1 MFSVQSCLLLLFYL
15 RLSNPNSDYHY
26 ESCRLNSLICFCNCF
41 GEILS
46 NSYGPK
52 LSNFQVLSG
61 KSGNAFLEIKKVVPI
76 GIQKNHFLVQVIIK
90 VERKRS
96 KVSRQ
101 SNYIH
106 FLLPILFVACKSITE
121 CSLIAK
127 SRNTNELLILKN
139 CIKYGWFL

>member
-1 MFSVQSCLLLLFYL
+1 MFCVQSCLLLLFYL
-15 RLSNPNSDYHY
+15 RLRNPNSDYHY
-26 ESCRLNSLICFCNCF
+26 ESWRRNSLICFCNCF

-46 NSYGPK
+46 NSYCPK
-52 LSNFQVLSG
+52 LSNFQVL
-61 KSGNAFLEIKKVVPI
+61 SGNAFLEIKKVVPI

-101 SNYIH
+101 SNHIH

-127 SRNTNELLILKN
+127 SRNTNELLVLKN
-139 CIKYGWFL
+139 CIKYDWFL